1 MDKPRVERVDGLSP
15 TLSIDQKTV
24 NRNPRSTVGT
34 ITEIGD
40 HLRFTSKNEGF
51 SQIASSMEV
60 NHQKVNIA
68 RKGDDV
74 AIKVDRP
81 VKKRDLVFKV
91 MQK

>member
-1 MDKPRVERVDGLSP
+1 MEEK
-15 TLSIDQKTV
+15 
-24 NRNPRSTVGT
+24 NVGFVKHVFKK
-34 ITEIGD
+34 ISVAVLEVSDSFEIGD